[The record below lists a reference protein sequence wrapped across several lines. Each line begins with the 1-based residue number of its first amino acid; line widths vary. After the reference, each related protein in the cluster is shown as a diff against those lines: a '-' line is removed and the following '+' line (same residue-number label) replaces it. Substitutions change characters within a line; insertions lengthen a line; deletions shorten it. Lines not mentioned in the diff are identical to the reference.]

1 MQKTLHIYISPLILL
16 ELVIS
21 LSVDVEF
28 ELSEA
33 ESYCRAMDVEFRMM
47 PSADKKTASS
57 KLNEYKDEY
66 KQLLQTFT
74 STKQAAEAEA
84 LKSSSSNRAH
94 LISANQRLDNT
105 TASLEESR
113 RIIASTEDIGGKIMA
128 DMENQKE
135 MLIGAKENVDQTKD
149 ITWNAGEI
157 LKEMARRAIY
167 NKICLLLVIT
177 FLAGLIGIT
186 IYYGFGNDK

>member
-1 MQKTLHIYISPLILL
+1 
-16 ELVIS
+16 
-21 LSVDVEF
+21 
-28 ELSEA
+28 
-33 ESYCRAMDVEFRMM
+33 MDVEFRMM